1 MILHGSIAF
10 LLLEFSLVMAS
21 HEVGIGQF
29 IYMLLLHVNTTC
41 GCVVMRLGLSAP
53 YLVESLWRWQFN
65 ISTSG
70 LSECV
75 SIAWMRQLV
84 HFHSLSSVSWLQL
97 MKATCVFSA
106 LFDDVLRYVMLL
118 FVGIS
123 KRFAGFARTCWIGL
137 MVRSFATNFEVR
149 VIRIYFLRLACLQIL
164 VHLRRSC
171 ANN

>member
-1 MILHGSIAF
+1 
-10 LLLEFSLVMAS
+10 
-21 HEVGIGQF
+21 
-29 IYMLLLHVNTTC
+29 
-41 GCVVMRLGLSAP
+41 MR
-53 YLVESLWRWQFN
+53 E
-65 ISTSG
+65 
-70 LSECV
+70 
-75 SIAWMRQLV
+75 LV
-84 HFHSLSSVSWLQL
+84 HFHFLSGVMWLQL

-123 KRFAGFARTCWIGL
+123 KRFAGFARTCWFGL